1 MHVREL
7 KELIK
12 AVSDSDIAEFIL
24 EDESSDLKIVLRKSQ
39 PTAPAP
45 TLAVPMPAPTQAVG
59 SPVPTQVPVQPAAT
73 EDDPFDDPRYVTIT
87 APMVGTFYR
96 APAPDAPP
104 YVKVGDEVS
113 EGQALCIIE
122 AMKLMNEIES
132 EIKGRIVKILV
143 ENAEPVEYGQALFVL
158 EKE

>member
-1 MHVREL
+1 MQVREI

-12 AVSDSDIAEFIL
+12 AVSDSDIAEFIF
-24 EDESSDLKIVLRKSQ
+24 EDDSADLRIVLRKSMGV
-39 PTAPAP
+39 PATAPQATLAAPVAVPVAPAAGEAP
-45 TLAVPMPAPTQAVG
+45 TPEASAVQ
-59 SPVPTQVPVQPAAT
+59 QD
-73 EDDPFDDPRYVTIT
+73 EFDDPRYVTIT

-104 YVKVGDEVS
+104 YVKVGDEVE

-132 EIKGRIVKILV
+132 ELKGRVVKILV
-143 ENAEPVEYGQALFVL
+143 ENAEPVEYGQPLFVI